1 MYGASHAE
9 STLDTSLLELCIKL
23 MGGGGGVILDFLDF
37 GLLAEKNQVGLVD

>member
-23 MGGGGGVILDFLDF
+23 MGGGGVILDFLDF